1 MESVL
6 NGRNAAMFINIE
18 CKKRMWELEFE
29 EVSGDCF
36 VHITLII
43 MLVMK

>member
-36 VHITLII
+36 VHITYHVSL
-43 MLVMK
+43 MK

>member
-29 EVSGDCF
+29 EVSGDCY
-36 VHITLII
+36 VSSYLLSH
-43 MLVMK
+43 